1 MNPLASPPRRRGV
14 PLRALS
20 LALLLALGAPFLA
33 PSSCRP
39 AVAADAAL
47 EIVESRGSFE
57 SQGKTIAI
65 ERYEPKAPGRYPA
78 VLVVHGAGGMTI
90 GGPWFRESAR
100 MLARQGYVAHVVH
113 YFDLT
118 GTQIADLPA
127 MKAHFAGWM
136 KVLADGI
143 ANASRQPNV
152 DPKRVGLLGF
162 SLGSY
167 LSLSLS
173 MYDPRV
179 SAVVEYFGGFPD
191 ILVKDVKTLPPV
203 LILHGEV
210 DPVVPVAQAKALEAL
225 CKDRK
230 IPYEIQL
237 YPGQG
242 HGFLGEPGRDASR
255 RTLAFF
261 DTHVKN
267 APAAL
272 RVRETTAVPDRDVI
286 TVSGEKAGGGK

>member
-1 MNPLASPPRRRGV
+1 MDRHPLPSRGRAVARLRDWFFILALSATGAPLAV
-14 PLRALS
+14 
-20 LALLLALGAPFLA
+20 GAE
-33 PSSCRP
+33 P
-39 AVAADAAL
+39 AAEAVDRD
-47 EIVESRGSFE
+47 VVVMRGSFE